1 MIFDNQ
7 LIFNEYLL
15 SFYNSCC
22 IFRLPFPLFTA
33 STVHVSVLW
42 KRIQGEA
49 PLKRTCSPSY
59 RGNALPVQ
67 SLWQEVHTLGK
78 LQQTRHASGRLS
90 SEPQITASFF
100 PNTTYN
106 TPFLLSAK
114 LTGFFFVNST
124 LTYIKLC
131 LFHY

>member
-78 LQQTRHASGRLS
+78 LQQTRHTSGRLS
-90 SEPQITASFF
+90 SEPQITASFS
-100 PNTTYN
+100 PIQLTTH
-106 TPFLLSAK
+106 LSFYQQN
-114 LTGFFFVNST
+114 LRGFFVNST